1 MFCDFFYHAFIMFC
15 DFYIT
20 FCDFIMFCDFYITF
34 CDFFDCF
41 FSGICLQ

>member
-1 MFCDFFYHAFIMFC
+1 MFCDFFYHA
-15 DFYIT
+15 
-20 FCDFIMFCDFYITF
+20 FIMFCDFYITF